1 MNFSFKEKQKSILS
15 IEINWDVIDELR
27 KERKIKMVLQDLNID
42 DYIFLDMPELDIY
55 DKELVK
61 Q

>member
-55 DKELVK
+55 DKEIVK